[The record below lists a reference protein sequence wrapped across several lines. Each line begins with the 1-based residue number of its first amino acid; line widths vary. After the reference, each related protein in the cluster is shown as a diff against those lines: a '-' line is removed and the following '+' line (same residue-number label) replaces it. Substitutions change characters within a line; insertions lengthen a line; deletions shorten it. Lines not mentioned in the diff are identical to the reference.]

1 MVPNLGRTLRGII
14 AGTFGGVDVQYHG
27 MVDAAK
33 RFERLDQGVDIVPL
47 FEVAIIE
54 PHRAEDVVRGSS
66 ARGAQA
72 RQAAVDSA
80 MVFGDRL
87 VVVINHD
94 NDAAVQNGGVVEPL
108 ECEPAR
114 ERAVANYGDDI
125 VVLAGKVARLG

>member
-33 RFERLDQGVDIVPL
+33 RFERLDQRVDVVPL

-80 MVFGDRL
+80 MVFGD
-87 VVVINHD
+87 
-94 NDAAVQNGGVVEPL
+94 
-108 ECEPAR
+108 
-114 ERAVANYGDDI
+114 
-125 VVLAGKVARLG
+125 